1 MKGKYLGMYLFN
13 QTCRKFQGIIFLSKL
28 LNQTNEGQMSRD
40 KNFQTF
46 CERKIKINSCK
57 LIYLRENARENNE
70 TKITPQNSRANFFE
84 GKMSNGRLTCF

>member
-1 MKGKYLGMYLFN
+1 MKGNVK
-13 QTCRKFQGIIFLSKL
+13 
-28 LNQTNEGQMSRD
+28 GQ
-40 KNFQTF
+40 NFSGF
-46 CERKIKINSCK
+46 CERKMKRNSCK